1 MSNELPAVNSE
12 ELGPF
17 CLVPA
22 VMFYLDH
29 TLSKP
34 STRMLMFRNAITRR
48 QLLKTAAAGT
58 AVSFLGLPKP
68 CVHATDA
75 PSGTLKITEPF
86 SGAVLNHR
94 HGKQINN
101 ESLTIRVSGE
111 ARPGDKVTVN
121 GVPCRRDGNQFG
133 TDVAL
138 HEAESEIVAVA
149 EGSEGRQESR
159 IRVVWDRYSEPRYR
173 FAIDDASYFLR
184 DIAQKNYDSLFDCFF
199 LKGLRDL
206 HKQYGTKF
214 CLNIYY
220 VSCDDNK
227 AAADADFR
235 LPQFPDRYKSEWADN
250 ADWLKL
256 AFHAY
261 ANMPPNP
268 YRDAP
273 PEKLAADMD
282 LIAAEI
288 RRFAG
293 EPTLAPPPNLH
304 YSMSPHSAF
313 QPMYD
318 RGVRELSGYFRKCGD
333 KYDINYNWD
342 NERSAYVLQHN
353 AWKDFESG
361 IVFTRDSMV
370 CNTVPVDKIVG
381 ELESLVKDPNA
392 AEIVN
397 LLTHEQYFWPFYYH
411 YIPDHFQRIETA
423 IRWVT
428 EHGYMPVRYHE
439 GFLGGRV

>member
-1 MSNELPAVNSE
+1 MRNNHEHNLKAFFVDSDQDRLRSPDAT
-12 ELGPF
+12 
-17 CLVPA
+17 
-22 VMFYLDH
+22 MTH
-29 TLSKP
+29 
-34 STRMLMFRNAITRR
+34 NAITRR
-48 QLLKTAAAGT
+48 RVLQSAAAGA
-58 AVSFLGLPKP
+58 AVGLWGLAGGKAAFASDTP
-68 CVHATDA
+68 A
-75 PSGTLKITEPF
+75 SLKILEPF
-86 SGAVLNHR
+86 HGAVLNRR
-94 HGKQINN
+94 HGKQTKD
-101 ESLTIRVSGE
+101 SLTIRVSGE
-111 ARPGDKVTVN
+111 ARPDDRVTVN
-121 GVPCRRDGNQFG
+121 GAACRREGNRFEA
-133 TDVAL
+133 DVAL
-138 HEAESEIVAVA
+138 GEHESDIVAVA
-149 EGSEGRQESR
+149 EGGGDRQENR
-159 IRVVWDRYSEPRYR
+159 VRVVWDRFSTPRYR

-184 DIAQKNYDSLFDCFF
+184 DIAQKEYASLFDCFF

-214 CLNIYY
+214 CVNIYY

-227 AAADADFR
+227 SPTDADFR
-235 LPQFPDRYKSEWADN
+235 LPQFPDRYKGEWSDN

-256 AFHAY
+256 AFHAHS
-261 ANMPPNP
+261 NMPPRP
-268 YRDAP
+268 YEDAP

-282 LIAAEI
+282 LIATEI

-293 EPTLAPPPNLH
+293 ERTLAPPPNLH
-304 YSMSPHSAF
+304 YSMSPHAAF
-313 QPMYD
+313 KPMYQ
-318 RGVRELSGYFRKCGD
+318 RGVRELSGYFRKSGD

-370 CNTVPVDKIVG
+370 CNTVPVDKIAG

-397 LLTHEQYFWPFYYH
+397 LLTHEQYFWKFYMN
-411 YIPDHFQRIETA
+411 YIPDHFQRIEAA

-428 EHGYMPVRYHE
+428 QRGYKPTLYHE